1 MAAIHRLTETC
12 FFGQVFM
19 SEDLTRY
26 ILDLEG
32 RVTALTGIVGSLMW
46 LLRQHNILDP
56 EVERRI
62 YRSTSEAIVTDRPET
77 EAAADRL
84 ILAMQ
89 SATNAARPTRPERS
103 ADA

>member
-1 MAAIHRLTETC
+1 
-12 FFGQVFM
+12 M
-19 SEDLTRY
+19 SEDLSRY

-32 RVTALTGIVGSLMW
+32 RVSALTGIVGSLMW

-56 EVERRI
+56 ETERRI

-89 SATNAARPTRPERS
+89 SAATPGMPTRPERS
-103 ADA
+103 AGA